1 MAAQWP
7 QYLTNAFLS
16 ANVSKNILRQ
26 QSAYYGPY
34 IRLLYH
40 LFGIEGP
47 FEITV
52 QFDVPDE
59 VLYDMPDVVATF
71 TVEFNKH
78 PVLFIQ
84 PSPHWSFDLHS
95 QRKRAENQIV
105 TQVGDMKEDLV
116 TPRLHAISAF
126 GTHLAF
132 YEYTAAT
139 NILTPPRIAAD
150 PILLNELAPA
160 DRWGFDVL
168 EADGIAR
175 IHQVAQDVRAMCE
188 ALGN

>member
-1 MAAQWP
+1 MATQWP
-7 QYLTNAFLS
+7 QSLTNAFLS
-16 ANVSKNILRQ
+16 ANVSKNILHQ
-26 QSAYYGPY
+26 ESTYYGPY

-40 LFGIEGP
+40 LFGLEGP

-52 QFDVPDE
+52 QFDVPDD
-59 VLYDMPDVVATF
+59 VLYDIPDIVATF

-95 QRKRAENQIV
+95 QRKRAEDQIRSRFA
-105 TQVGDMKEDLV
+105 DLHRNLV
-116 TPRLHAISAF
+116 TPRLHAISVF

-132 YEYTAAT
+132 HELNAAT
-139 NILTPPRIAAD
+139 GAFTPPGIVAD

-175 IHQVAQDVRAMCE
+175 MHQVAQDVKAMCE